1 MALELPDVVGTN
13 PKFGLLVQEFRDKI
27 LSDWVDVIFHKGK
40 IIVLDVLIG
49 LHDWPSFE
57 RGLSTE

>member
-13 PKFGLLVQEFRDKI
+13 PKSGLLVQKFRDKI

-49 LHDWPSFE
+49 LHD
-57 RGLSTE
+57 